1 MEKRGVFTR
10 VRHGVYASTT
20 TVLSTELELKAQW
33 LSLQP
38 NLMAAERISDPSLV
52 ADAVVSHTTA
62 AEVWEIGDL
71 WPDGIH
77 FTVNRRRRSR
87 QTDVQFHRADLA
99 DADWFVHPTSGL
111 PITTVPRTIL
121 DLAQSGHE
129 PDHLLHLVADAGRK
143 YLLTEQELLDSFSG
157 HEDSFRLDQGDRSG
171 LKELVDECFIDTK
184 TAQQTRLLVEET
196 MRPLQEQLEAIVKP
210 LMQSLSW
217 KNAMPAPE
225 MTVFSE
231 LAETMKKTASL
242 PNISKNMWSEIYP
255 PETLSSVLSTSLPHT
270 QVSPPEKQRES
281 TETNESNSE
290 TKKDTRPNRQ
300 RFEEG
305 SENTQQE
312 PQ

>member
-1 MEKRGVFTR
+1 
-10 VRHGVYASTT
+10 
-20 TVLSTELELKAQW
+20 
-33 LSLQP
+33 
-38 NLMAAERISDPSLV
+38 MAAERISDPSLV

-99 DADWFVHPTSGL
+99 DADWVVHPTSGL

-255 PETLSSVLSTSLPHT
+255 PRNTLVRSFDKPSAYASVTS
-270 QVSPPEKQRES
+270 
-281 TETNESNSE
+281 
-290 TKKDTRPNRQ
+290 
-300 RFEEG
+300 
-305 SENTQQE
+305 
-312 PQ
+312 

>member
-1 MEKRGVFTR
+1 M
-10 VRHGVYASTT
+10 
-20 TVLSTELELKAQW
+20 
-33 LSLQP
+33 
-38 NLMAAERISDPSLV
+38 
-52 ADAVVSHTTA
+52 
-62 AEVWEIGDL
+62 
-71 WPDGIH
+71 
-77 FTVNRRRRSR
+77 
-87 QTDVQFHRADLA
+87 
-99 DADWFVHPTSGL
+99 
-111 PITTVPRTIL
+111 PRTIL

-157 HEDSFRLDQGDRSG
+157 HEDSFGLDQGDRSG

-184 TAQQTRLLVEET
+184 TAQQTRLLVEEA

-217 KNAMPAPE
+217 KNAMQVPE

-231 LAETMKKTASL
+231 LAETIKKTASL
-242 PNISKNMWSEIYP
+242 PNISKNIWPEIYP

-290 TKKDTRPNRQ
+290 AKKDTRPNRQ